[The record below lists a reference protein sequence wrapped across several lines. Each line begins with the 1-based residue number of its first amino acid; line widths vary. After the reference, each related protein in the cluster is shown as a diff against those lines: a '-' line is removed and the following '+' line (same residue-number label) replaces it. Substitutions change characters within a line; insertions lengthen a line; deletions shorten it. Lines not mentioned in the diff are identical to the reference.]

1 MTTRCIACGKPTP
14 HYGFYTTCTA
24 CDVKCQIEQ
33 SHIKVGAAGAVREY
47 FDLIERRLLD
57 AAMLP
62 PMALDRPSSGAAAA
76 AEAEV
81 QRYKVQ
87 WNIPGTA
94 LAAEERRQRRD
105 DHADALQYALTGR
118 QARKA
123 CAELW
128 QLHETNPGPCHKCG
142 VACRDRVTYLPL
154 GEAPQHYC
162 FPCGDTQPWLSRH
175 SAPAPKPPTLREC
188 FACHGSVDVL
198 SMPSGIPIYERHHN
212 GEGIPCV
219 DSGQQVPRYA
229 RHTTPHQNARETI
242 RPPTLR
248 DWLGDRVSELGRWAE
263 VLREQPVPAGMIVAW
278 HWDHSGPEWL
288 LIASDRA
295 DKPGCGTA
303 VMPDLSGVFDRC
315 DDSTDITCWMESLQ
329 MALFHHHPDVKPEPA
344 LVRTWFGNEEDV

>member
-1 MTTRCIACGKPTP
+1 MTTRCTACGKPTP

-24 CDVKCQIEQ
+24 CDVKDQIEQ
-33 SHIKVGAAGAVREY
+33 SRIKVGAAGAVREY
-47 FDLIERRLLD
+47 LDLIERRLLD

-76 AEAEV
+76 AE
-81 QRYKVQ
+81 
-87 WNIPGTA
+87 
-94 LAAEERRQRRD
+94 ERRQRRD
-105 DHADALQYALTGR
+105 DRVDALRYALTGR
-118 QARKA
+118 A
-123 CAELW
+123 CGKYESAISGGCDKPAGHDGYCSGPTKGFAEIHGYDRGMPLYDF
-128 QLHETNPGPCHKCG
+128 PCECG
-142 VACRDRVTYLPL
+142 RTIRGTDRDRGKRCAHN
-154 GEAPQHYC
+154 GETVIWCAANGTWSCCRTDQHIRASC
-162 FPCGDTQPWLSRH
+162 FDGHTQRIPTSV
-175 SAPAPKPPTLREC
+175 SAAHPSPFSPVQPAEPKPPTLRE
-188 FACHGSVDVL
+188 
-198 SMPSGIPIYERHHN
+198 
-212 GEGIPCV
+212 
-219 DSGQQVPRYA
+219 
-229 RHTTPHQNARETI
+229 
-242 RPPTLR
+242 
-248 DWLGDRVSELGRWAE
+248 WLGDRVSELGRWAE